1 MSHWLSVVSSFHST
15 DDYLTRTLPEER
27 WIVKHLIPAGGLVT
41 LYGKPKCGK
50 SFFALGLAAS
60 VSDGHPWFLMPE
72 FTVDVPGPVV
82 FLQLDTPPSI
92 WTEYI
97 EGVVGGGDEFKQV
110 YWADSMD
117 VENGPFDILKE
128 NHVEWL
134 RRALQHINPV
144 MIICDSIREMHR
156 ANENE
161 SHMMATVIGNLRR
174 AAEGTAIV
182 LLAHARKG
190 LAGAMVSFEDIIDS
204 VRGSSYLA
212 GRVDIMMRLQDGVGT
227 KTKKAPKEFA
237 FRGRTRGIGDDV
249 VKLWQDTDTGLLHL
263 DEPKHTLLDY
273 RLVRDARNLAMRDA
287 LKRLKD
293 VGGVSERTAYRHL
306 ERLGLSFTE

>member
-97 EGVVGGGDEFKQV
+97 EGVVGGG
-110 YWADSMD
+110 M
-117 VENGPFDILKE
+117 NLNRCIGPT
-128 NHVEWL
+128 VWMS
-134 RRALQHINPV
+134 R
-144 MIICDSIREMHR
+144 
-156 ANENE
+156 
-161 SHMMATVIGNLRR
+161 MA
-174 AAEGTAIV
+174 
-182 LLAHARKG
+182 
-190 LAGAMVSFEDIIDS
+190 
-204 VRGSSYLA
+204 
-212 GRVDIMMRLQDGVGT
+212 RL
-227 KTKKAPKEFA
+227 
-237 FRGRTRGIGDDV
+237 I
-249 VKLWQDTDTGLLHL
+249 
-263 DEPKHTLLDY
+263 
-273 RLVRDARNLAMRDA
+273 
-287 LKRLKD
+287 
-293 VGGVSERTAYRHL
+293 S
-306 ERLGLSFTE
+306 